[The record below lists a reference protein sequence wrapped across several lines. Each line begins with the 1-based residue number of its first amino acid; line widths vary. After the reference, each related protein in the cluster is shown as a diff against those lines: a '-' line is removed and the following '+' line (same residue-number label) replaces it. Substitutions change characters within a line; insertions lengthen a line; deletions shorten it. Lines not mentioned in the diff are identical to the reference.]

1 MYQNIN
7 ALLKAGGL
15 CRGIGLGLGTVP
27 RRSLWRR
34 SLLRRR
40 LGRPLLSLRTGSLRV
55 LRRPGLLLLLL
66 IGVLRRDGSF
76 VLELLHSLL
85 MSLIQLLPLSI
96 HNDKAFSALLNTY
109 PHLGHAIEIAPDAPL
124 HSGPFHTVAET
135 ALDRFDVAVVSA
147 VPLGQ
152 PLLPLMEIDGDSAQ
166 LGLSIFIRI

>member
-1 MYQNIN
+1 
-7 ALLKAGGL
+7 
-15 CRGIGLGLGTVP
+15 
-27 RRSLWRR
+27 
-34 SLLRRR
+34 
-40 LGRPLLSLRTGSLRV
+40 
-55 LRRPGLLLLLL
+55 
-66 IGVLRRDGSF
+66 
-76 VLELLHSLL
+76 

-135 ALDRFDVAVVSA
+135 ALDRFDVAVVST

-166 LGLSIFIRI
+166 LGLSIFPGLKLVVPAVNAHRIVQAVLYGPVGDIGDSETLGFLLVGCRDTPLNIPVGEGRGERLAQLLRCFLPHKGFLLIT